1 MTEGVA
7 APVTTRPS
15 LAEATKW
22 GGFEVDDVAGAR
34 VGRVHGVFA
43 DVSSSD
49 CAWLIVVLRR
59 RFSLL
64 GRRSTSLVV
73 LPLCDCAAAAARVWT
88 AHAGDVIRTA
98 PTVDPTRPLRREH
111 ELTICAHYGIG
122 ERIGRAAEVLDRP
135 AEAITAQPVTR
146 AVSREQA

>member
-1 MTEGVA
+1 MTEDSV

-43 DVSSSD
+43 DVSGSD
-49 CAWLIVVLRR
+49 YAWLIVVLRR
-59 RFSLL
+59 RFSPL

-73 LPLCDCAAAAARVWT
+73 LPLRDCAAAGRRVWT
-88 AHAGDVIRTA
+88 AHAGNVIRAA

-111 ELTICAHYGIG
+111 ELTICAHYGIS

-135 AEAITAQPVTR
+135 AEAITAQPVT
-146 AVSREQA
+146 QAASHAQA